1 MSKNELI
8 EQQLDKMLEGYY
20 YLKYWKEESLEEL
33 IVNAEREYSETI
45 DNKNMI
51 NDLTRIIELAE
62 TLTETEAA

>member
-8 EQQLDKMLEGYY
+8 EQQLDGILERYY

-33 IVNAEREYSETI
+33 IIHAEKEHSEAI
-45 DNKNMI
+45 DNMRMT
-51 NDLTRIIELAE
+51 NDLTRIIQLAE

>member
-8 EQQLDKMLEGYY
+8 EQQLDEILERY

-33 IVNAEREYSETI
+33 IMYAKKEHSEAI
-45 DNKNMI
+45 DNI
-51 NDLTRIIELAE
+51 RITNDLAKIIELAE